1 MQITDDCMKTTEE
14 KESILELGS
23 VPADSWIVS
32 LHRQIK
38 QLADERKNP
47 PDELRLSAP
56 PDPTALEKMVDT
68 PTPFSSLLVQIRTG
82 IDDILHPK
90 EKFKAS
96 AEPVEVEAVWSAHDQ
111 RTPGMISLAAHII
124 VIVLLMFPFFGFGSE
139 PLQFTET
146 FVPLVAP
153 ELILTLPQE
162 DEQSGGGGG
171 GGQLEEAP
179 PSLGELPEADDEQLV
194 PPSPEPLNFDPIL
207 VAVPTVVVPQLVNP
221 DQTVDLAML
230 GAFDGIPGPPSAG
243 PGVGGGIGTGQ
254 GRGVGEGSGPGVGE
268 GEGGG
273 FGGGVFSIGGGVT
286 TPTLLAQTLPEY
298 SEEARKAKYQGTVI
312 LETIVRRDGTVE
324 VVRVTRSLG
333 FGLDD
338 KAIEAV
344 VQWRFRPGMRNGEP
358 VDVALKIEVNFNL
371 R

>member
-1 MQITDDCMKTTEE
+1 MPVTDDSMKTVE
-14 KESILELGS
+14 KKETIPNFQS
-23 VPADSWIVS
+23 VPSDSWIVS
-32 LHRQIK
+32 LRKQLR

-47 PDELRLSAP
+47 PVEPQLSAP
-56 PDPTALEKMVDT
+56 PDPTALDKLVDT
-68 PTPFSSLLVQIRTG
+68 PTPFSSLIAQIRRG
-82 IDDILHPK
+82 IDDVLHPK

-96 AEPVEVEAVWSAHDQ
+96 AEPIEVEAVWSTHDQ
-111 RTPGMISLAAHII
+111 RTPGAISMAAH
-124 VIVLLMFPFFGFGSE
+124 VVVVVLLMFPFFGSGSD
-139 PLQFTET
+139 PLQITET
-146 FVPLVAP
+146 FIPLVAP
-153 ELILTLPQE
+153 GLILTLPQE

-171 GGQLEEAP
+171 GGQLDETP
-179 PSLGELPEADDEQLV
+179 PILGELPEIDDEQLV
-194 PPSPEPLNFDPIL
+194 PPSPEILNFDPIL
-207 VAVPTVVVPQLVNP
+207 VAAPTVIAPQLVDL
-221 DQTVDLAML
+221 DQTIDLAML

-273 FGGGVFSIGGGVT
+273 FGGGIFSIGGGVT
-286 TPTLLAQTLPEY
+286 TPTLLAQLLPEY
-298 SEEARKAKYQGTVI
+298 SEEARKAKYEGTVI

-333 FGLDD
+333 YGLDD

-344 VQWRFRPGMRNGEP
+344 TQWRFRPGMRNGEP
-358 VDVALKIEVNFNL
+358 VDVALKIEINCNL

>member
-1 MQITDDCMKTTEE
+1 MQVIDVCMKTLEK
-14 KESILELGS
+14 KESIPSFGS
-23 VPADSWIVS
+23 VTSDSWLVS
-32 LHRQIK
+32 LRKQIR

-47 PDELRLSAP
+47 PAALELSVP
-56 PDPTALEKMVDT
+56 PDLTALDNLVDT
-68 PTPFSSLLVQIRTG
+68 PTPFSSLFAQIRTN

-90 EKFKAS
+90 EKFETT
-96 AEPVEVEAVWSAHDQ
+96 AEPLEVGEVWSAHNL
-111 RTPGMISLAAHII
+111 RAPGVISMAAHVVII
-124 VIVLLMFPFFGFGSE
+124 ALLIFPFFGSGFD
-139 PLQFTET
+139 PLEITET
-146 FVPLVAP
+146 FIPLVAP
-153 ELILTLPQE
+153 QMIISLPQE

-171 GGQLEEAP
+171 GGQLDETP
-179 PSLGELPEADDEQLV
+179 PTLGELPQADDEQLV
-194 PPSPEPLNFDPIL
+194 PPSPEILNFDPIL
-207 VAVPTVVVPQLVNP
+207 VAAPTVIAPQLVDP
-221 DQTVDLAML
+221 ERTIELVML

-243 PGVGGGIGTGQ
+243 PGVGGGIGAGQ

-273 FGGGVFSIGGGVT
+273 FGGGIFSIGGGVT
-286 TPTLLAQTLPEY
+286 TPTLLAQMLPEY
-298 SEEARKAKYQGTVI
+298 SEEARKAKYEGTVI

-333 FGLDD
+333 YGLDD

-344 VQWRFRPGMRNGEP
+344 SQWRFRPGMRNGEP

>member
-1 MQITDDCMKTTEE
+1 MKTAEK
-14 KESILELGS
+14 KESIVNFRS
-23 VPADSWIVS
+23 VTSDSWIVS
-32 LHRQIK
+32 LRRQLTQI
-38 QLADERKNP
+38 AEERKNP
-47 PDELRLSAP
+47 PVDLKLTAK
-56 PDPTALEKMVDT
+56 PDPTALDNLVDL
-68 PTPFSSLLVQIRTG
+68 PTPFSSLITQIRTG
-82 IDDILHPK
+82 IDDVLHPK
-90 EKFKAS
+90 EKFEAS
-96 AEPVEVEAVWSAHDQ
+96 VAPVEVKDVWSAHSQ
-111 RTPGMISLAAHII
+111 SAPGMVSLATHVI
-124 VIVLLMFPFFGFGSE
+124 VIVLVMFPLFGTGFD
-139 PLQFTET
+139 PLEITET
-146 FVPLVAP
+146 FIPLVAP
-153 ELILTLPQE
+153 QLILTLPQE

-171 GGQLEEAP
+171 GGLLEETP
-179 PSLGELPEADDEQLV
+179 PALGELPEADDEQLV
-194 PPSPEPLNFDPIL
+194 PPSPEILNFDPIL
-207 VAVPTVVVPQLVNP
+207 VAAPTVVVPQLADP
-221 DQTVDLAML
+221 EQTIELAML
-230 GAFDGIPGPPSAG
+230 GAIDGIPGPPSAG

-344 VQWRFRPGMRNGEP
+344 SKWRFRPGMRNGQP

>member
-1 MQITDDCMKTTEE
+1 MKTVE
-14 KESILELGS
+14 KKELILNFGPLQS
-23 VPADSWIVS
+23 DSWVVS
-32 LHRQIK
+32 LRRQLR
-38 QLADERKNP
+38 QLAEERKNP
-47 PDELRLSAP
+47 PVALDLSVRPDLTALDNLV
-56 PDPTALEKMVDT
+56 DPT
-68 PTPFSSLLVQIRTG
+68 TPFSSLLVQIRTG
-82 IDDILHPK
+82 INDILHPK

-96 AEPVEVEAVWSAHDQ
+96 AEPVEVEAVWSAHNLKA
-111 RTPGMISLAAHII
+111 PGMISMAAHVV
-124 VIVLLMFPFFGFGSE
+124 VIALLIFPLFGSGSN
-139 PLQFTET
+139 PLQITET
-146 FVPLVAP
+146 FIPLVAP
-153 ELILTLPQE
+153 QLIITLPQE

-171 GGQLEEAP
+171 GGQLEETP
-179 PSLGELPEADDEQLV
+179 PTLAELPQADDEQLV
-194 PPSPEPLNFDPIL
+194 PPSPEILNFDPIL
-207 VAVPTVVVPQLVNP
+207 VAVPTVIAPQLVDP
-221 DQTVDLAML
+221 DQTIDLAML

-286 TPTLLAQTLPEY
+286 TPTLLAQLLPEY
-298 SEEARKAKYQGTVI
+298 SEEARKAKYEGTVI

-333 FGLDD
+333 YGLDD

-344 VQWRFRPGMRNGEP
+344 IQWRFRPGMRNGEP